1 MNTVSLNAYY
11 VSSVF
16 LLIWE
21 LCRKEKVSS
30 CLINLQKLGLE
41 ARLAYM
47 KQLQTITRQ
56 NINLPKA

>member
-21 LCRKEKVSS
+21 LRRKEKVSS
-30 CLINLQKLGLE
+30 CLINLQKLVLE

-56 NINLPKA
+56 NVNLPKA